1 MEESLDKLKMPITD
15 GAVQYE
21 GCRVLEALS
30 ERRSVLVAWNYR
42 VAESVQYFCDQ
53 GAIPILIKAMRARG
67 RDPRFQASACAVVRN
82 IGGGG
87 TGAGERSLMT

>member
-1 MEESLDKLKMPITD
+1 MEESLNKLKMPITD
-15 GAVQYE
+15 GAIQYE

-30 ERRSVLVAWNYR
+30 ERRSVFTKRIYW

-82 IGGGG
+82 IGGDGKG
-87 TGAGERSLMT
+87 VAE